1 MTSKKLPLL
10 TREESMRGL
19 MPEELMSE
27 GYRSADEFYDPAEEE
42 RFKAAQEIIELYKDA
57 TPYVATGEE
66 VEF

>member
-27 GYRSADEFYDPAEEE
+27 GYIEADEFYNPAQDKDEEE
-42 RFKAAQEIIELYKDA
+42 GLTIAELYRNSA
-57 TPYVATGEE
+57 PYVVTGEE
-66 VEF
+66 EEF

>member
-27 GYRSADEFYDPAEEE
+27 GYIEADEFYNPAQDEDEEE
-42 RFKAAQEIIELYKDA
+42 GLTIAELYRNS
-57 TPYVATGEE
+57 TPYVVTGEE
-66 VEF
+66 EEF

>member
-27 GYRSADEFYDPAEEE
+27 GYMEADEFYDPAQDQDKEEGLTI
-42 RFKAAQEIIELYKDA
+42 AELYRNSA
-57 TPYVATGEE
+57 PYVVTGEE
-66 VEF
+66 EEF